1 MWHYIRR
8 IEAQAQIAQLEAE
21 VAELKAIITGL
32 RAENVGL
39 RAENERLRGNQPE
52 PQTPT
57 FVKPN
62 KHADKQAHR
71 ARVKKTRRQRAAE
84 QNAARKKEPPE
95 RVTEIRQHALERC
108 PVCDYKLSGHSI
120 ARCRQV
126 IDLPVMPALQVVE
139 HQVIKRW
146 CPKCQ
151 TWHMPKLNLSGEV
164 LGQGRIGHRTASL
177 VSWLRTT
184 LRLPVKQVQTLL
196 AQLYQFALSAGEIV
210 SLSHAVAQAGQ
221 PTVAAIKTAIL
232 AHPHVHMDETGWRED
247 GDNGYVWVM
256 CTPDGGRAF
265 VFDFSRAGAVAEALL
280 DGFGGT
286 LVTDFY
292 AAYNDACARHQ
303 RCWVH
308 LLRDLRQLNIDQ
320 PALASERCAEVLAWT
335 EAVVQ
340 TYRDGKSLAE
350 RDPPPTPV
358 ERRMQRDDLV
368 QRVEQ
373 LGLKWAKNKGHPAQ
387 ALCKRLLRH
396 ADELFEFVVQP
407 GLAPDNNL
415 AERSL
420 RPLVIARKVSG
431 GTRSERGS
439 NTRMDLQTLFATW
452 AAQGKSTLDACRA
465 MLAQPHVAVP
475 LLQV

>member
-1 MWHYIRR
+1 M
-8 IEAQAQIAQLEAE
+8 EAE
-21 VAELKAIITGL
+21 VAELKAII
-32 RAENVGL
+32 AGL
-39 RAENERLRGNQPE
+39 RAENEQLRGNKGE
-52 PQTPT
+52 PQPPT

-62 KHADKQAHR
+62 KHVDKQAHR

-84 QNAARKKEPPE
+84 QNAARKKEPRE

-108 PVCDYKLSGHSI
+108 PVCDYKLSGQSI
-120 ARCRQV
+120 ARRRQV
-126 IDLPVMPALQVVE
+126 IDLPAMPALEVVE

-146 CPKCQ
+146 CPACQ
-151 TWHMPKLNLSGEV
+151 KWHMPKLDLSGEV

-177 VSWLRTT
+177 VCWLRTT

-196 AQLYQFALSAGEIV
+196 AQLYRFKLSVGEIV
-210 SLSHAVAQAGQ
+210 ALSHVVAQTGQ

-256 CTPDGGRAF
+256 CTPDGQRAF
-265 VFDFSRAGAVAEALL
+265 MFDFSRAGAVAAALL

-320 PALASERCAEVLAWT
+320 TAQTVPNPERCAEVLAWT
-335 EAVVQ
+335 QAVIQ
-340 TYRDGKSLAE
+340 TCRDGKSLAE
-350 RDPPPTPV
+350 RDPPPTPAERTTQRNALV
-358 ERRMQRDDLV
+358 EQ
-368 QRVEQ
+368 VEQ
-373 LGLKWAKNKGHPAQ
+373 LGLKWAKDKGHPAQ

-431 GTRSERGS
+431 GTRSMRGS

-452 AAQGKSTLDACRA
+452 TAQGKSALDACRA
-465 MLAQPHVAVP
+465 MLAQPHVAAP
-475 LLQV
+475 FP